1 MNNTITASIPFS
13 FKGENHSPSLIIDL
27 DGFIKSNAEINI
39 LTRLIATENKID
51 CYSYEYEVLESSPI
65 VFSQATG
72 IAKSFL
78 DNGVFDFINYK
89 YESHCADLIVEQEKI
104 DTIISDIAAKTL
116 QLNALQ
122 SDTPVHSALQQ
133 AFIAGQKHQQG

>member
-1 MNNTITASIPFS
+1 MKNTITASIPFS
-13 FKGENHSPSLIIDL
+13 FKGKNQSPSLVIDL
-27 DGFIKSNAEINI
+27 DDFIKNNIEVSI

-51 CYSYEYEVLESSPI
+51 YYSYEYEVLESSPI

-72 IAKSFL
+72 IAKNFL
-78 DNGVFDFINYK
+78 NNGVFDFDNYQ
-89 YESHCADLIVEQEKI
+89 YESHCANLVVEQEKI
-104 DTIISDIAAKTL
+104 DLIISDIAAKTL

-133 AFIAGQKHQQG
+133 AFIAGQKYR